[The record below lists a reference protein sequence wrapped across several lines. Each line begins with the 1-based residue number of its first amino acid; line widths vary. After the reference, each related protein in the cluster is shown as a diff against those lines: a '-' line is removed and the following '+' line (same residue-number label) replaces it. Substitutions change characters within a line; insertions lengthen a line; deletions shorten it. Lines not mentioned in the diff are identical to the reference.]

1 MVTVPGCVD
10 GLHQVLKKYGDHGI
24 RDLLRPAIEYADLG
38 HPTSHQLSTW
48 VGMSA
53 ELNRQ
58 SNHLSLF
65 LRNGRP
71 LKAGELLVQSDLAEP
86 FVQLLKKVGMPSI
99 KVKSLKDCKILPR
112 KWGCFKGA
120 RL

>member
-10 GLHQVLKKYGDHGI
+10 AWHQVLKKYGTMEF

-53 ELNRQ
+53 ELNR
-58 SNHLSLF
+58 
-65 LRNGRP
+65 
-71 LKAGELLVQSDLAEP
+71 
-86 FVQLLKKVGMPSI
+86 
-99 KVKSLKDCKILPR
+99 
-112 KWGCFKGA
+112 
-120 RL
+120 